1 MRLGIKVSAPG
12 NFDGAR
18 RRIVGGAVA
27 AVREMAADV
36 AELARP
42 NVPKR
47 TGRLQATVDASDL
60 RDGAVV
66 SAGRGHRG
74 MANRNVRDRTRAAIG
89 KAARKRIDKGL

>member
-1 MRLGIKVSAPG
+1 MRLGIAVSG
-12 NFDGAR
+12 SGSFDGAR
-18 RRIVGGAVA
+18 RRVVGGAVA

-36 AELARP
+36 ADMARP
-42 NVPKR
+42 AVPKR

-74 MANRNVRDRTRAAIG
+74 MANNAVRDRTRAAIG
-89 KAARKRIDKGL
+89 KAARKRVDKGL